1 MISLPERLKNGW
13 GFTVRMTYRL
23 PGVPPRE
30 LTSPSPVTR
39 TLIPS
44 STPAGI
50 LTTTR
55 RLLRTRPCPRHF
67 SQGVVITLPSPRQRS
82 HMVTLTNCP
91 KIDCCTRR
99 ISPVPWQAEQRVVDV
114 PGCAPL
120 PRQLVQVSQRGS
132 STPLL
137 QHTKTF

>member
-1 MISLPERLKNGW
+1 MISLPWRLKNGC
-13 GFTVRMTYRL
+13 GFTVRTTYRF
-23 PGVPPRE
+23 PGAPPRE

-67 SQGVVITLPSPRQRS
+67 SQGVVITVPSPRQRS
-82 HMVTLTNCP
+82 QTVTLTNCP

-99 ISPVPWQAEQRVVDV
+99 ISPDPWQLEQRVLDV

-120 PRQLVQVSQRGS
+120 PRHVEQLSQRGS
-132 STPLL
+132 SISFWHPNT
-137 QHTKTF
+137 

>member
-1 MISLPERLKNGW
+1 MMSLPCRLKNWCGL
-13 GFTVRMTYRL
+13 TVRITYRL
-23 PGVPPRE
+23 PGVPPRA

-67 SQGVVITLPSPRQRS
+67 SQGVVMTRPSPRQRS
-82 HMVTLTNCP
+82 HMETLTNWP

-99 ISPVPWQAEQRVVDV
+99 ISPVPWHDEQRAVDV

-120 PRQLVQVSQRGS
+120 PLHLVQVSQLGS
-132 STPLL
+132 SISVGLP
-137 QHTKTF
+137 KSD